1 LREFIFCCRVLVVY
15 DIHGYTNLKNNRMS
29 LEDKKAELKVVCDA
43 CRIFYGWQR
52 DISEKAG
59 ISRELLKHMIEGKTP
74 TVESDNNI
82 LKMSKVIDIS
92 RNYFFSCRKKAESLS
107 KIMKQINTK

>member
-1 LREFIFCCRVLVVY
+1 
-15 DIHGYTNLKNNRMS
+15 MS
-29 LEDKKAELKVVCDA
+29 LEDKKAELKIVCDA
-43 CRIFYGWQR
+43 CRIYYGWQR

-82 LKMSKVIDIS
+82 LRINKVINIS
-92 RNYFFSCRKKAESLS
+92 RNYFFNCRKKAESLS

>member
-1 LREFIFCCRVLVVY
+1 LGVY
-15 DIHGYTNLKNNRMS
+15 DIFGNNNIKNNGMN
-29 LEDKKAELKVVCDA
+29 LEDKKAELKVVCDS

-74 TVESDNNI
+74 TIESDNNL

>member
-1 LREFIFCCRVLVVY
+1 
-15 DIHGYTNLKNNRMS
+15 MS
-29 LEDKKAELKVVCDA
+29 LEDKKAELKIVCDA
-43 CRIFYGWQR
+43 CRIYYGWQR

-82 LKMSKVIDIS
+82 LRINKVINIS
-92 RNYFFSCRKKAESLS
+92 RNYFFNCRKKAESLS
-107 KIMKQINTK
+107 KIMKKINTK